1 MLNFYKGKEKLK
13 KILINEPYYIN
24 FLSKKL
30 EEKNNNTPI
39 NENDDRSSLIK
50 NITNY
55 NNINNL
61 NNSDNK
67 NATYYYKDNLPKNF
81 YDNIQS
87 YINNTNNC
95 QSNNYNNINNDNV
108 ESEDNSLL
116 NKNILNNKLLF
127 NYLKKE
133 KDVKHEKKKIKETK
147 QKQNLPKYKNI
158 SVFKN
163 CINIDIKNK
172 EEKIINRNNNEL
184 TSNSNIQSS
193 LFKENN
199 KSLENITNTYDK
211 FNNNTIDNKEKRNP
225 ISNKYVEIEEDNFS
239 NIIDGI
245 NQLKEISFK
254 IILNEDEYS
263 LLIQEKAKKINY
275 LISN

>member
-1 MLNFYKGKEKLK
+1 MIK
-13 KILINEPYYIN
+13 KV
-24 FLSKKL
+24 
-30 EEKNNNTPI
+30 
-39 NENDDRSSLIK
+39 IK
-50 NITNY
+50 
-55 NNINNL
+55 
-61 NNSDNK
+61 
-67 NATYYYKDNLPKNF
+67 AM
-81 YDNIQS
+81 
-87 YINNTNNC
+87 
-95 QSNNYNNINNDNV
+95 
-108 ESEDNSLL
+108 
-116 NKNILNNKLLF
+116 
-127 NYLKKE
+127 
-133 KDVKHEKKKIKETK
+133 KKKIKETK

-158 SVFKN
+158 SLFKN

-172 EEKIINRNNNEL
+172 EKKIINRNNNEL

-199 KSLENITNTYDK
+199 KSLENIINTYDK

-225 ISNKYVEIEEDNFS
+225 FSNKYVEIEEDNFS